1 MSDDKPSA
9 GFVSL
14 GSLKRTATR
23 SAPDI
28 LAEIRRIYFKTTK
41 QTVLNDLAHAI
52 ELLKSLPDEE
62 TREKAH
68 VYMEGIA
75 QMRNEW
81 IKTEGKGQKG
91 KGKGQGKGQ
100 GKGKGARGKIKG
112 PQGEP
117 E

>member
-1 MSDDKPSA
+1 MTDKPGT

-14 GSLKRTATR
+14 KALKGAGPQ
-23 SAPDI
+23 SPDEI
-28 LAEIRRIYFKTTK
+28 LAEIRRIYFTTTK

-62 TREKAH
+62 TRDRAH

-81 IKTEGKGQKG
+81 LKTEGKKQRAPSARRKS
-91 KGKGQGKGQ
+91 QGAQ
-100 GKGKGARGKIKG
+100 HKG
-112 PQGEP
+112 PGKPPRE
-117 E
+117 

>member
-1 MSDDKPSA
+1 MSDDNAA

-14 GSLKRTATR
+14 GSLKGAGPK
-23 SAPDI
+23 SPSEI

-81 IKTEGKGQKG
+81 GTGQGRGQKAKGKREGKGQKAKGRG
-91 KGKGQGKGQ
+91 KGKSEGQD
-100 GKGKGARGKIKG
+100 
-112 PQGEP
+112 
-117 E
+117 

>member
-1 MSDDKPSA
+1 MSDDKPGA

-14 GSLKRTATR
+14 GSLKGTAPK
-23 SAPDI
+23 SAPEI

-41 QTVLNDLAHAI
+41 HTVLNDLAHAI

-81 IKTEGKGQKG
+81 IKAEGKGQSGKGKG
-91 KGKGQGKGQ
+91 KGKGQGKGAKAKGQ
-100 GKGKGARGKIKG
+100 GKGPK
-112 PQGEP
+112 GEP
-117 E
+117 